1 MSMLKCALQ
10 FESVAFVSFFF
21 FQCRLRD
28 FPQAIFTSQS
38 VEVKGT
44 FLGAEQKPA
53 NRSMYLCAKIYEG

>member
-1 MSMLKCALQ
+1 MLQ
-10 FESVAFVSFFF
+10 FESVAFVAFF

-53 NRSMYLCAKIYEG
+53 NRSMYLCAKIYESRLDVSF